1 MLNKEALI
9 EVLQKSKKI
18 SAEELE
24 KALAEHRESGGNL
37 SDILIRQGIV
47 SEPELITIV
56 SEELRVPVL
65 NLSAIRLDP
74 ELLRMVPKKT
84 AEHYRLIPVSKIGSI
99 LTLAMCD
106 PLNIFAL
113 DELREQTG
121 CSIRPV
127 LTTEKEMAK
136 ALEKYSSGSFQID
149 EILSAPSADGTV
161 EIIQEKEP
169 VEGGEDLDVGQDD
182 APVIKLMSLILDQAL
197 KRRASDIHIEMY
209 ETDLRIRYRIDGLL
223 HEAFHPPRKM
233 HGALMSRIKIMSNL
247 DITER
252 RIPQDGRFRA
262 EIRGKEIDFRVSIL
276 PMQFGEKAVLRVLD
290 RASVR
295 IGVEKLGFNPEPLK
309 KFKEASTRPY
319 GMILVT
325 GPTGSGKSTTLYA
338 ILNGLNTPGRNIMT
352 VEDPVEYQIE
362 GISQTQVL
370 PDVGLS
376 FANGLRSILRQSPD
390 IILVGEIRDTETA
403 DIAVKA
409 ALTGHLVLSTLHTNS
424 AAGAFTRLIDMGVEP
439 FLVASSLIL
448 VTAQRLARKI
458 CEHCKSPAE
467 ISGDV
472 FNRLKMTPEDMK
484 GITAYRGK
492 GCSVCNQTGYYG
504 RIGIIESLWVD
515 DTIRNLVLTRA
526 STDRIQE
533 RALEMGMKTLFQ
545 DALEHFKKGNT
556 SLEEVLRIT
565 AAAD

>member
-1 MLNKEALI
+1 MLNKDALVEI
-9 EVLQKSKKI
+9 LQKSKKV
-18 SAEELE
+18 SAADLE
-24 KALAEHRESGGNL
+24 KALEIHREKGGNL
-37 SDILIRQGIV
+37 SDLLIQQGLV
-47 SEPELITIV
+47 SEPELVMII
-56 SEELRVPVL
+56 SEELQVPVL
-65 NLSAIRLDP
+65 NLSAIKLDP
-74 ELLRMVPKKT
+74 EILRLVPKKT
-84 AEHYRLIPVSKIGSI
+84 AEHYRVVPISKIGSI
-99 LTLAMCD
+99 LTIAMCD

-113 DELREQTG
+113 DGLREQTG
-121 CSIRPV
+121 CSLRPV
-127 LTTEKEMAK
+127 LTTEKEMEK

-149 EILSAPSADGTV
+149 EILAAPPTEGSI
-161 EIIQEKEP
+161 ELIQAKEDAES
-169 VEGGEDLDVGQDD
+169 VEGQQIDHDD
-182 APVIKLMSLILDQAL
+182 APVIKLMSLLIEQAL

-209 ETDLRIRYRIDGLL
+209 ETDLRVRYRIDGLL

-233 HGALMSRIKIMSNL
+233 HGALMSRLKIMSNL
-247 DITER
+247 DITEK

-262 EIRGKEIDFRVSIL
+262 EVRGKEIDFRVSIL

-309 KFKEASTRPY
+309 KFQEASTKPY

-370 PDVGLS
+370 PDVGLT

-424 AAGAFTRLIDMGVEP
+424 ASGAFTRLIDMGVEP

-458 CEHCKSPAE
+458 CDRCKVPAE
-467 ISGDV
+467 ITEDV
-472 FNRLKMTPEDMK
+472 FKRLKMSPKDIE
-484 GITAYRGK
+484 GITAYCGK
-492 GCSVCNQTGYYG
+492 GCPACNQTGYYG
-504 RIGIIESLWVD
+504 RIGILESLWVD
-515 DTIRNLVLTRA
+515 DTIRNLVLARA
-526 STDRIQE
+526 SSDRIQE
-533 RALEMGMKTLFQ
+533 RALEMGMRTLFQ
-545 DALEHFKKGNT
+545 DAMEHFKKGNT
-556 SLEEVLRIT
+556 TLEEVLRIT
-565 AAAD
+565 AAAS